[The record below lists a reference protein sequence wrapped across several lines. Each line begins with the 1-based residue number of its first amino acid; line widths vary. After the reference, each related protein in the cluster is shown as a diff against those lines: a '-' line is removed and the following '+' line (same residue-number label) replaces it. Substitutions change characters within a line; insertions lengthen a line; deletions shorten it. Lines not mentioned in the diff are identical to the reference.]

1 MTQTKTQP
9 RPQTNKMI
17 IRKIDIYTIEVEL
30 KLHINVDIN
39 HTAKVDATF
48 RHRNAVG
55 YFNNVKDFIHIMTE
69 KGVEIPLNEYMRYVA
84 QPLGTEGVRIN
95 GDLIEIENEELIY
108 LTIRYLMLRR
118 GYYHIIAIRNLLLY
132 NDEIR
137 YDWAKERWM
146 LELALLALNTTDF
159 ETVSTMFDRLYN
171 EVRYRLREAE
181 EKCERRIKNLEEKC
195 GERSNK

>member
-1 MTQTKTQP
+1 MPQTET
-9 RPQTNKMI
+9 QTNKMI
-17 IRKIDIYTIEVEL
+17 IRKIDDYTIEVEL
-30 KLHINVDIN
+30 KLHIKVIVH
-39 HTAKVDATF
+39 HTAKVDAAF
-48 RHRNAVG
+48 RQRNMIG
-55 YFNNVKDFIHIMTE
+55 YFNEVKDFIHIMTE